1 MKSRPGLIIELSDD
15 NGNIGLG
22 EIWCNFPSNSA
33 SYKFQLFKDI
43 FANKLLNKNINEPGS
58 ILTIFD
64 DIKTIF
70 IQADELGIFNSILS
84 ALNCAIWDL
93 FAQKKKLPLNK
104 LINKNSKNKMKVYA
118 SGINPSDSL
127 KSINL
132 GRKKGIKAFK
142 FKIGF
147 NNTLDLN
154 FIKKINNN
162 ISIDEF
168 YMFDVNQGWKIND
181 AKKFINKL
189 SKFSI
194 HWVEEPISALTDQDI
209 YLKFIKS
216 SKLPIALGENVND
229 KDQFSKFLSNK
240 YVKYIQP
247 DLTKYGGISMLDK
260 YFKSKHK
267 NKIYLHFLGS
277 GVGLV
282 TSAHVMSAINENG
295 YLEMDLNNN
304 PLRDSLFTQEI
315 QVSNGNILLNDLP
328 GIGFKLNK
336 KIIKKY
342 QVDFFT
348 I

>member
-22 EIWCNFPSNSA
+22 EIWCNFPSDSA
-33 SYKFQLFKDI
+33 SYKFKIFKDI
-43 FANKLLNKNINEPGS
+43 FANILLNKNINDPGS
-58 ILTIFD
+58 IFKIFE
-64 DIKTIF
+64 DIKTVF
-70 IQADELGIFNSILS
+70 IQADELGIFNSIIS
-84 ALNCAIWDL
+84 ALNCALWDL

-162 ISIDEF
+162 KSIDEF

-304 PLRDSLFTQEI
+304 PLRDSLFTQDI
-315 QVSNGNILLNDLP
+315 KVSNGNILLNDLP

-342 QVDFFT
+342 QVDFFA

>member
-22 EIWCNFPSNSA
+22 EIWCNFPYDSA
-33 SYKFQLFKDI
+33 SYKFKIFKDI
-43 FANKLLNKNINEPGS
+43 FANILLNKNINDPGS
-58 ILTIFD
+58 IFKIFE
-64 DIKTIF
+64 DIKTVF
-70 IQADELGIFNSILS
+70 IQADELGIFNSIIS
-84 ALNCAIWDL
+84 ALNCALWDL

-127 KSINL
+127 KLINL

-147 NNTLDLN
+147 NNSLDLN
-154 FIKKINNN
+154 FIKKIDKN

-168 YMFDVNQGWKIND
+168 YMFDVNQGWKIKD
-181 AKKFINKL
+181 AKKFINQL

-194 HWVEEPISALTDQDI
+194 HWLEEPISALTDQDI

-240 YVKYIQP
+240 YIKYIQP

-260 YFKSKHK
+260 YFKSKYK

-282 TSAHVMSAINENG
+282 TSAHIMSAINENG
-295 YLEMDLNNN
+295 YLEMDLNDN

-315 QVSNGNILLNDLP
+315 KVSNGNIILNDLP

-336 KIIKKY
+336 KNIKKY
-342 QVDFFT
+342 QVDFFN